1 MASFGPARTP
11 TVAFVVG
18 SAHGSSNARPTR
30 RLHPIVP
37 AAIGIMARIS
47 LSVQDTNNAKSYQTC
62 SGGWILVGY
71 RKGYRRAGEVLI
83 AGSVVRVASR
93 PLLDNYTMTSG
104 IRQAKTTTDRPLL
117 IPEGAASH
125 LHCTVGVAGLVPAWF
140 SRLAEASSR
149 L

>member
-1 MASFGPARTP
+1 VFKIPITLNPIKRAQ
-11 TVAFVVG
+11 VVG
-18 SAHGSSNARPTR
+18 SWWATGRAH
-30 RLHPIVP
+30 
-37 AAIGIMARIS
+37 
-47 LSVQDTNNAKSYQTC
+47 
-62 SGGWILVGY
+62 
-71 RKGYRRAGEVLI
+71 RRAGEVLI